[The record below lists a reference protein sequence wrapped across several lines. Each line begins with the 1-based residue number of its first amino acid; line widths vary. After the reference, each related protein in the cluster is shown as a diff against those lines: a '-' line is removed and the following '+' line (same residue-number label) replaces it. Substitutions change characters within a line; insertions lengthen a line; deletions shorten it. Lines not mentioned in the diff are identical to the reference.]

1 MWRVDHYDRQ
11 RTPHRRAAPRGGRFT
26 RDYPGANDAHAHEPH
41 GYEPRGY
48 HGGDYRRAYD
58 SDVYR
63 HNNYRHN
70 NYRQNNY
77 DRGGYG
83 EGGFDEAGFD
93 DVAHPPHRPHRPTPP
108 DTDTRWA
115 APSHRR
121 RREPRGPWSR
131 AWRPDEWWHSIG
143 PEPRADYDWAYEA
156 RRPERYGW
164 TGETGRG

>member
-1 MWRVDHYDRQ
+1 MWREDRYDRY
-11 RTPHRRAAPRGGRFT
+11 RTPRRYTDDFDRNSF
-26 RDYPGANDAHAHEPH
+26 
-41 GYEPRGY
+41 
-48 HGGDYRRAYD
+48 
-58 SDVYR
+58 
-63 HNNYRHN
+63 
-70 NYRQNNY
+70 

-83 EGGFDEAGFD
+83 EGGFDDVGLDDSAFHEVARARRRPRRAQGAGYD
-93 DVAHPPHRPHRPTPP
+93 Y

-121 RREPRGPWSR
+121 RRAYHGPWRR
-131 AWRPDEWWHSIG
+131 AWRPDEWWHAIG